1 VILFV
6 VYTAKQTYS
15 CCQQAT
21 TFQKATATGLTCG
34 KFSKTKE
41 FKMKVFIGNYTDD
54 GSPRQEDVF
63 LDKWDSFN
71 ADHTIAL
78 IVAPLLQQLKLT
90 KHGSGMVDDEDVPE
104 ELRST
109 SAPPKE
115 NEWDTD
121 ANLHKR
127 WDWVLDEMIWAMT
140 EHVDGTG
147 DDKFFDHSEVDEEA
161 DLIEQ
166 IDKIKCDYEG
176 LDAYN
181 KRKQRGFELFGKYFQ
196 NLWD

>member
-1 VILFV
+1 
-6 VYTAKQTYS
+6 
-15 CCQQAT
+15 
-21 TFQKATATGLTCG
+21 
-34 KFSKTKE
+34 
-41 FKMKVFIGNYTDD
+41 MKVFIGNYTDD
-54 GSPRQEDVF
+54 GTPRQEDVF
-63 LDKWDSFN
+63 LDKYDSWN

-78 IVAPLLQQLKLT
+78 IAAPLLQQLKRD

-140 EHVDGTG
+140 EHAEGTG
-147 DDKFFDHSEVDEEA
+147 DSKFYDHSEVNEEA
-161 DLIEQ
+161 DLSDQ
-166 IDKIKCDYEG
+166 IAQIKCDREG
-176 LDAYN
+176 LEAYEA
-181 KRKQRGFELFGKYFQ
+181 RKQRGFELFGKYFT